1 MKCEMLASPPR
12 QVNHHDEATYVVV
25 IRLQSHIA
33 FRERRF
39 IPLNSCVLP
48 MPFHTTRPCTL
59 RDCEPITVE
68 VA

>member
-1 MKCEMLASPPR
+1 MKCEMLSSPPR
-12 QVNHHDEATYVVV
+12 QVNHHEAATYAVG

-39 IPLNSCVLP
+39 IPLNSCVSP
-48 MPFHTTRPCTL
+48 MPFRTALPCTM